1 MKIGVSGASGQLG
14 KAVLKRLSELPG
26 VYEVAGIS
34 RSPHNVNYAD
44 EARFG
49 DYDDQ
54 DSLREA
60 YSGLDRLLIIPTL
73 DLKYGARA
81 RQLVHA
87 IDAALSAGVEH
98 IVLISDASTR
108 EDSEPHI
115 GAASWVGE
123 QHLIKSAPRWTVLRS
138 NYFMESFAQEVVLST
153 VVGRMAELGEG
164 RVGFVSR
171 DDVAAAA
178 AGILV
183 GTGHSG
189 AIYNATGNESLSLA
203 DRAQLI
209 EKVGGQRV
217 DIVQISLEELSNEL
231 RLAKYP
237 EDYRGLVVDIKRKTS
252 EGGYDIVTGDVER
265 LSGRPPVALGDVLK
279 SYLVQSAL

>member
-1 MKIGVSGASGQLG
+1 MKIGISGASGQLG

-26 VYEVAGIS
+26 GYEVAGIS
-34 RSPHNVNYAD
+34 RSPHAVDYAD
-44 EARFG
+44 DARFG

-81 RQLVHA
+81 RQLVYA

-98 IVLISDASTR
+98 IVLISDAGTR
-108 EDSEPHI
+108 EDCEPHI

-123 QHLIKSAPRWTVLRS
+123 QHLIKSAPRWTILRA
-138 NYFMESFAQEVVLST
+138 NYFMESFAQEVVLSA
-153 VVGRMAELGEG
+153 VAGRMAELGEG

-178 AGILV
+178 AGILI

-189 AIYNATGNESLSLA
+189 VIYNATGTEALTLD

-209 EKVGGQRV
+209 EKIIGQRI
-217 DIVQISLEELSNEL
+217 DIVQVSREELWNEI
-231 RLAKYP
+231 RIVEYP
-237 EDYRGLVVDIKRKTS
+237 EDYRRLVMDIKRKTS

-265 LSGRPPVALGDVLK
+265 LSGRTPVSLGDVLK
-279 SYLVQSAL
+279 RHLVQSDL

>member
-1 MKIGVSGASGQLG
+1 MKIGISGASGQLG

-26 VYEVAGIS
+26 GYEVAGIS
-34 RSPHNVNYAD
+34 RSPHTVDYAD
-44 EARFG
+44 DARFG

-98 IVLISDASTR
+98 IVLISDAGTR
-108 EDSEPHI
+108 EDCEPHI

-123 QHLIKSAPRWTVLRS
+123 QHLIKSAPRWTILRA
-138 NYFMESFAQEVVLST
+138 NYFMESFAQEVVLSA
-153 VVGRMAELGEG
+153 VAGRMAELGEG

-178 AGILV
+178 AGILI

-189 AIYNATGNESLSLA
+189 VIYNATGTEALTLD

-209 EKVGGQRV
+209 EKIIGQRI
-217 DIVQISLEELSNEL
+217 DIVQVSREELWNEI
-231 RLAKYP
+231 RIVEYP
-237 EDYRGLVVDIKRKTS
+237 EDYRRLVMDIKRKTS

-265 LSGRPPVALGDVLK
+265 LSGRTPVSLGDVLK
-279 SYLVQSAL
+279 RHLVQSDL

>member
-1 MKIGVSGASGQLG
+1 MKIGISGASGQLG

-26 VYEVAGIS
+26 GYEVAGIS
-34 RSPHNVNYAD
+34 RSPHAVDYAD
-44 EARFG
+44 DARFG

-98 IVLISDASTR
+98 IVLISDAGTR
-108 EDSEPHI
+108 EDCEPHI

-123 QHLIKSAPRWTVLRS
+123 QHLIKSAPRWTILRA

-153 VVGRMAELGEG
+153 VAGRMAELGEG

-178 AGILV
+178 AGILI

-189 AIYNATGNESLSLA
+189 VIYNATGTEALTLD

-209 EKVGGQRV
+209 EKIIGQRI
-217 DIVQISLEELSNEL
+217 DIVQVSREELWNEI
-231 RLAKYP
+231 RIVEYP
-237 EDYRGLVVDIKRKTS
+237 EDYRRLVMDIKRKTS

-265 LSGRPPVALGDVLK
+265 LSGRTPVSLGDVLK
-279 SYLVQSAL
+279 RHLVQSDL

>member
-1 MKIGVSGASGQLG
+1 MKIGISGASGQLG

-26 VYEVAGIS
+26 GYEVAGIS
-34 RSPHNVNYAD
+34 RSPHNVDYAD
-44 EARFG
+44 ETRFG

-54 DSLREA
+54 NSLREA

-98 IVLISDASTR
+98 IVLISDAGTR
-108 EDSEPHI
+108 EDCEPHI

-123 QHLIKSAPRWTVLRS
+123 QHLIKSAPRWTILRA
-138 NYFMESFAQEVVLST
+138 NYFMESFAQEVVLSA
-153 VVGRMAELGEG
+153 VAGRMAELGEG

-178 AGILV
+178 AGILI

-189 AIYNATGNESLSLA
+189 VIYNATGTEALTLD

-209 EKVGGQRV
+209 EKIIGQRI
-217 DIVQISLEELSNEL
+217 DIVQVSREELWNEI
-231 RLAKYP
+231 RIVEYP
-237 EDYRGLVVDIKRKTS
+237 EDYRRLVMDIKRKTS

-265 LSGRPPVALGDVLK
+265 LSGRTPVSLGDVLK
-279 SYLVQSAL
+279 RHLVQSDL

>member
-1 MKIGVSGASGQLG
+1 MKIGISGASGQLG

-26 VYEVAGIS
+26 GYDVAGIS
-34 RSPHNVNYAD
+34 RSPHTVDYAD
-44 EARFG
+44 DARFG

-98 IVLISDASTR
+98 IVLISDAGTR
-108 EDSEPHI
+108 EDPEPHI

-123 QHLIKSAPRWTVLRS
+123 QHLIKSAPRWTILRA

-153 VVGRMAELGEG
+153 VAGRMAELGEG

-178 AGILV
+178 AGILI

-189 AIYNATGNESLSLA
+189 VIYNATGTEALTLD

-209 EKVGGQRV
+209 EKIIGQRI
-217 DIVQISLEELSNEL
+217 DIVQVSREELWNEI
-231 RLAKYP
+231 RIVEYP
-237 EDYRGLVVDIKRKTS
+237 EDYRRLVMDIKRKTS

-265 LSGRPPVALGDVLK
+265 LSGRTPVSLGDVLK
-279 SYLVQSAL
+279 RHLVQSDL

>member
-1 MKIGVSGASGQLG
+1 MKIGISGASGQLG

-26 VYEVAGIS
+26 GYEVAGIS
-34 RSPHNVNYAD
+34 RSPHTVDYAD
-44 EARFG
+44 NARFG

-98 IVLISDASTR
+98 IVLISDAGTR
-108 EDSEPHI
+108 EDCEPHI

-123 QHLIKSAPRWTVLRS
+123 QHLIKSAPRWTILRA
-138 NYFMESFAQEVVLST
+138 NYFMESFVQEVVLST
-153 VVGRMAELGEG
+153 VAGRMAELGEG

-189 AIYNATGNESLSLA
+189 VIYNATGTEALTLD

-209 EKVGGQRV
+209 EKIIGQRI
-217 DIVQISLEELSNEL
+217 DIVQVSREELWNEI
-231 RLAKYP
+231 RIVEYP
-237 EDYRGLVVDIKRKTS
+237 EDYRRLVMDIKRRTS

-265 LSGRPPVALGDVLK
+265 LSGRTPVSLGDVLK
-279 SYLVQSAL
+279 RHLVQSDL

>member
-1 MKIGVSGASGQLG
+1 MKIGISGASGQLG

-26 VYEVAGIS
+26 GYEVAGIS
-34 RSPHNVNYAD
+34 RSPHAVDYAD
-44 EARFG
+44 DARFG

-98 IVLISDASTR
+98 IVLISDAGTR
-108 EDSEPHI
+108 EDCEPHI

-123 QHLIKSAPRWTVLRS
+123 QHLIKSAPRWTILRA
-138 NYFMESFAQEVVLST
+138 NYFMESFAQEVVLSA
-153 VVGRMAELGEG
+153 VAGRMAELGEG

-178 AGILV
+178 AGILI

-189 AIYNATGNESLSLA
+189 VIYNATGTEALTLD

-209 EKVGGQRV
+209 GKIIGPRI
-217 DIVQISLEELSNEL
+217 DIVQVSREELWNEI
-231 RLAKYP
+231 RIVEYP
-237 EDYRGLVVDIKRKTS
+237 EDYRRLVMDIKRKTS

-265 LSGRPPVALGDVLK
+265 LSGRTPVSLGDVLK
-279 SYLVQSAL
+279 RHLVQSDL

>member
-1 MKIGVSGASGQLG
+1 MKIGISGANGQLG

-26 VYEVAGIS
+26 GYEVAGIS
-34 RSPHNVNYAD
+34 RSPHTVDYAND
-44 EARFG
+44 ARFG

-98 IVLISDASTR
+98 IVLISDAGTR
-108 EDSEPHI
+108 EDCEPHI

-123 QHLIKSAPRWTVLRS
+123 QHLIKSAPRWTILRA
-138 NYFMESFAQEVVLST
+138 NYFMESFAQEVVLSA
-153 VVGRMAELGEG
+153 VAGRMAELGEG

-178 AGILV
+178 AGILI

-189 AIYNATGNESLSLA
+189 VIYNATGTEALTLD

-209 EKVGGQRV
+209 EKIIGQRI
-217 DIVQISLEELSNEL
+217 DIVQVSREELWNEI
-231 RLAKYP
+231 RIVEYP
-237 EDYRGLVVDIKRKTS
+237 EDYRRLVMDIKRKTS

-265 LSGRPPVALGDVLK
+265 LSGRTPVSLGDVLK
-279 SYLVQSAL
+279 RHLVQSDL

>member
-14 KAVLKRLSELPG
+14 KAVLKRLGELPG
-26 VYEVAGIS
+26 GYEVAGIS
-34 RSPHNVNYAD
+34 RSPHNVGYAD

-60 YSGLDRLLIIPTL
+60 YCGLDRLLIIPTL

-98 IVLISDASTR
+98 IVLISDAGTR
-108 EDSEPHI
+108 EDPEPHI
-115 GAASWVGE
+115 GAASWAGE
-123 QHLIKSAPRWTVLRS
+123 QHLIKLAPRWTILRA

-153 VVGRMAELGEG
+153 VAGRMAELGEG

-189 AIYNATGNESLSLA
+189 AIYNATGTEALSLA

-209 EKVGGQRV
+209 EKVGGQRI
-217 DIVQISLEELSNEL
+217 DIVQISLEELSIEL
-231 RLAKYP
+231 QLAKYP

-265 LSGRPPVALGDVLK
+265 LSGQPPVALGDVLK
-279 SYLVQSAL
+279 SYLVQSVL

>member
-1 MKIGVSGASGQLG
+1 MKIGISGASGQLG
-14 KAVLKRLSELPG
+14 KVVLKRLSELPG
-26 VYEVAGIS
+26 GYEVAGIS
-34 RSPHNVNYAD
+34 RSPHAVDYAD
-44 EARFG
+44 DARFG

-98 IVLISDASTR
+98 IVLISDAGTR
-108 EDSEPHI
+108 EDCEPHI

-123 QHLIKSAPRWTVLRS
+123 QHLIKSAPRWTILRA
-138 NYFMESFAQEVVLST
+138 NYFMESFAQEVVLSA
-153 VVGRMAELGEG
+153 VAGRMAELGEG

-178 AGILV
+178 AGILI

-189 AIYNATGNESLSLA
+189 VIYNATGTEALTLD

-209 EKVGGQRV
+209 EKIIGQRI
-217 DIVQISLEELSNEL
+217 DIVQVSREELWNEI
-231 RLAKYP
+231 RIVEYP
-237 EDYRGLVVDIKRKTS
+237 EDYRRLVMDIKRKTS

-265 LSGRPPVALGDVLK
+265 LSGRTPVSLGDVLK
-279 SYLVQSAL
+279 RHLVQSDL

>member
-1 MKIGVSGASGQLG
+1 MKIGISGASGQLG

-26 VYEVAGIS
+26 GYEVAGIS
-34 RSPHNVNYAD
+34 RSPHTVDYAND
-44 EARFG
+44 ARFG

-98 IVLISDASTR
+98 IVLISDAGTR
-108 EDSEPHI
+108 EDCEPHI

-123 QHLIKSAPRWTVLRS
+123 QHLIKSAPRWTILRA
-138 NYFMESFAQEVVLST
+138 NYFMESFAQEVVLSA
-153 VVGRMAELGEG
+153 VAGRMAELGEG

-178 AGILV
+178 AGILI

-189 AIYNATGNESLSLA
+189 VIYNATGTEALTLD

-209 EKVGGQRV
+209 EKIIGQRI
-217 DIVQISLEELSNEL
+217 DIVQVSREELWNEI
-231 RLAKYP
+231 RIVEYP
-237 EDYRGLVVDIKRKTS
+237 EDYRRLVMDIKRKTS

-265 LSGRPPVALGDVLK
+265 LSGRTPVSLGDVLK
-279 SYLVQSAL
+279 RHLVQSDL